1 MDISRRNLILGAGG
15 TAALVGIGGAWRVTR
30 MPERANAP
38 WILDKT
44 APTDV
49 RLDAFRHAILAPN
62 PHNRQPWL
70 IQMEGNDSA
79 ILTCDLAKR
88 LPETDPFDRQI
99 TIGFGTFIELAI
111 IAAAQRGFRIDVA
124 PFPEGASEPR
134 LDKRPVARLRFVPD
148 TKIVPDPLY
157 SAITKRRTN
166 RSVYETTTLSLQESA
181 ILRTDGAQVSVN
193 PEQLAQMRS
202 ITVDAISREMM
213 THKAHMESV
222 RLMRIG
228 HHEVDATP
236 DGLSLTGPMIETTR
250 LIGITTRESIADP
263 KNSAFKIG
271 LDGLRESYGSVPA
284 ALWIT
289 SPSNARADQLEA
301 GRLYARTH
309 LRATNMG
316 LSMHPMSQSLQEY
329 PEMAPYFAAIH
340 MLLGVSGVNRI
351 QMLARVGRSPN
362 VAAAARWPLETH
374 MKT

>member
-1 MDISRRNLILGAGG
+1 MGINRRNLILGVGG

-30 MPERANAP
+30 MPEHANAP
-38 WILDKT
+38 WTLDKT
-44 APTDV
+44 APSDV

-70 IQMEGNDSA
+70 IQMEGNDNA
-79 ILTCDLAKR
+79 ILTCDLTKR

-99 TIGFGTFIELAI
+99 TIGFGAFIELAS
-111 IAAAQRGFRIDVA
+111 IAAAQRGFRIDVT

-134 LDKRPVARLRFVPD
+134 LDKRPVAHLRFVSD
-148 TKIVPDPLY
+148 TNIVRDPLY
-157 SAITKRRTN
+157 RAITKRRTN
-166 RSVYETTTLSLQESA
+166 RNVYETTTLSAQESA
-181 ILRTDGAQVSVN
+181 KLRTDGAQLSVN
-193 PEQLAQMRS
+193 PALLAQMRS
-202 ITVDAISREMM
+202 IIVDAISGEMM
-213 THKAHMESV
+213 THRAHMESV

-236 DGLSLTGPMIETTR
+236 DGLALTGPMIEATQ
-250 LIGITTRESIADP
+250 LIGITTRDSIADP
-263 KNSAFKIG
+263 KSSSFKIG
-271 LDGLRESYGSVPA
+271 LDGLRETYGSVPT

-316 LSMHPMSQSLQEY
+316 LAMHPMSQSLQEY

-340 MLLGVSGVNRI
+340 TLLGVTGENRI
-351 QMLARVGRSPN
+351 QMLARVGRAPN